1 MPSRRN
7 DQEQP
12 VDDQPV
18 DAIAMLKEDHQRVK
32 DLFAQYEGTS
42 NMEAKWTVAEEV
54 FVELETHAQLEE
66 QIFYPAVNDDSDE
79 GPALVQEAL
88 QEHQQVKDLIVT
100 LREMGPDNHD
110 FDATFRALMQ
120 NVEHHVEE
128 EENQMFPLAE
138 QALVED
144 LDELKDEMQ
153 ELKKA
158 ILAS

>member
-1 MPSRRN
+1 MPNQRN
-7 DQEQP
+7 DHAQP
-12 VDDQPV
+12 D
-18 DAIAMLKEDHQRVK
+18 DAIAMLKEDHRRVR
-32 DLFAQYEGTS
+32 DLFQEYQAATDPRTKREL
-42 NMEAKWTVAEEV
+42 AEEACT
-54 FVELETHAQLEE
+54 ELETHAQLEE

>member
-1 MPSRRN
+1 MPNRRN
-7 DQEQP
+7 DQAQP
-12 VDDQPV
+12 D
-18 DAIAMLKEDHQRVK
+18 DAIAMLREDHRRVR
-32 DLFAQYEGTS
+32 DLFQEYQAATDPRTKREL
-42 NMEAKWTVAEEV
+42 AEEACT
-54 FVELETHAQLEE
+54 ELETHAQLEE

>member
-1 MPSRRN
+1 M
-7 DQEQP
+7 
-12 VDDQPV
+12 
-18 DAIAMLKEDHQRVK
+18 
-32 DLFAQYEGTS
+32 
-42 NMEAKWTVAEEV
+42 
-54 FVELETHAQLEE
+54 
-66 QIFYPAVNDDSDE
+66 
-79 GPALVQEAL
+79 QEAL

-138 QALVED
+138 QELAED

-153 ELKKA
+153 DLKKEL
-158 ILAS
+158 LAS

>member
-1 MPSRRN
+1 MPNRRN
-7 DQEQP
+7 DQAQP
-12 VDDQPV
+12 D
-18 DAIAMLKEDHQRVK
+18 DAIAMLKEDHRRVR
-32 DLFAQYEGTS
+32 DLFQEYQAATDPRTKREL
-42 NMEAKWTVAEEV
+42 AEEACT
-54 FVELETHAQLEE
+54 ELETHAQLEE

-88 QEHQQVKDLIVT
+88 QEHQQVKDLIVA

>member
-1 MPSRRN
+1 
-7 DQEQP
+7 
-12 VDDQPV
+12 
-18 DAIAMLKEDHQRVK
+18 
-32 DLFAQYEGTS
+32 
-42 NMEAKWTVAEEV
+42 
-54 FVELETHAQLEE
+54 
-66 QIFYPAVNDDSDE
+66 
-79 GPALVQEAL
+79 
-88 QEHQQVKDLIVT
+88 
-100 LREMGPDNHD
+100 MGPDNHD